1 MKKKGKSKSKEF
13 RGRAVVIRYN
23 PDVCIHS
30 RKCVEGL
37 PEVFDIER
45 HPWVDADG
53 ADVDDIEDVVARCPS
68 GALSCA
74 RIDPDDD

>member
-1 MKKKGKSKSKEF
+1 MTKKKKGKEF
-13 RGRAVVIRYN
+13 RGRVVVIRYN
-23 PDVCIHS
+23 ADVCIHS
-30 RKCVEGL
+30 RECVEGL

-53 ADVDDIEDVVARCPS
+53 ADVDDIEEVVARCPS
-68 GALSCA
+68 GALSCE